1 MKKEFCGFWAS
12 FQYLDDFCNSIKELR
27 SKNYKQ
33 ITTYS
38 PCPRHEIISAL
49 GNPQSRVPFFT
60 LCFGVLGVLI
70 AYILASWMSLDWVLP
85 VSNKPTISIPPFT
98 IIAFELMVLLGV
110 YGTMIGIAFLAIRE
124 TKKYVFPQSKKFREY
139 NRFSGDRF
147 GLVVRCD
154 KKKFEVVKKIIQQHQ
169 PEEIYNES

>member
-38 PCPRHEIISAL
+38 PCPRHEILNAL

-60 LCFGVLGVLI
+60 LGFGALGVI
-70 AYILASWMSLDWVLP
+70 TAFTLASWMSLDWVLP
-85 VSNKPTISIPPFT
+85 VSNKPTISVPPFI
-98 IIAFELMVLLGV
+98 IIAFELMVLLGA
-110 YGTMIGIAFLAIRE
+110 YGSMIGVAFLAIRE
-124 TKKYVFPQSKKFREY
+124 TKKYTFPQSKIFKEY
-139 NRFSGDRF
+139 SRFTGDRF
-147 GLVVRCD
+147 GLVVRCN
-154 KKKFEVVKKIIQQHQ
+154 KKNFAIVKKIIQKHQ
-169 PEEIYNES
+169 PEKLYDEG